1 MLVFGH
7 TGIALGAA
15 VLLAGVLTRRHIPKS
30 LEDETAVS
38 TPADSHVQE
47 SAVSQR
53 ISILGRLAEQID
65 LRLLLVG
72 SLLPD
77 IIDKPVGQFF
87 FRDVFSN
94 GRIFSHTLL
103 FLIMVTLAGL
113 WLYQR
118 YTKNWLLVLAFGI
131 LTHLICDQMWRSPR
145 TLLWPIYGLS
155 FERMDLTQWASNTF
169 YALQT
174 NAQVYVPELVGV
186 VVLMWF
192 AIDLVCRG
200 RVIAFIKTGRV
211 SHRSDYTLRRTW

>member
-7 TGIALGAA
+7 TGITLGAA
-15 VLLAGVLTRRHIPKS
+15 VVLANVLTRRCIPNGI
-30 LEDETAVS
+30 EDETAVS
-38 TPADSHVQE
+38 TQADSNVQE
-47 SAVSQR
+47 SAASQR
-53 ISILGRLAEQID
+53 ISILGRLAEKID

-72 SLLPD
+72 SLLSD

-103 FLIMVTLAGL
+103 LLIMVTLAGL

-118 YTKNWLLVLAFGI
+118 YTKNWLLVLVFGI

-145 TLLWPIYGLS
+145 TLLWPIYGFS
-155 FERMDLTQWASNTF
+155 FDRMDLTHWVSNLL

-174 NAQVYVPELVGV
+174 NAQVYVPELVGLV
-186 VVLMWF
+186 ILVWF
-192 AIDLVCRG
+192 AAELVRRG
-200 RVIAFIKTGRV
+200 EVIAFIKTGRV
-211 SHRSDYTLRRTW
+211 